1 MLFTNSR
8 SIPLKAPAG
17 MLNSNTLQYIRR
29 KPNYAN
35 PIKSAA
41 PPPQEPPKKKMKWG
55 EPTWFLFHTL
65 AHKVKDEYF
74 SIIRKELLNLIYTIC
89 NNLPCPD
96 CASHA
101 TAYMN
106 GINFDSIQTKTQL
119 KQMLFIFHNSVN
131 QRKKVELF
139 QYEDLDTK
147 YDAAILVPIIQNFM
161 NHFRDKHSSIHM
173 IANDLHRGRIA
184 NSMTEWFQKNLKY
197 FNP

>member
-41 PPPQEPPKKKMKWG
+41 PPPHEPPKKKMKWG